1 MRAMNKQMKLPQI
14 QKIMQDFER
23 QSEMLDMKTEMME
36 DAIDD
41 AMEGEDDEEE
51 AWVPVAFFGCFSYPW
66 LSWSF
71 TSKYMIRQ

>member
-23 QSEMLDMKTEMME
+23 QSEQLDMKTEMME

-51 AWVPVAFFGCFSYPW
+51 
-66 LSWSF
+66 
-71 TSKYMIRQ
+71 T